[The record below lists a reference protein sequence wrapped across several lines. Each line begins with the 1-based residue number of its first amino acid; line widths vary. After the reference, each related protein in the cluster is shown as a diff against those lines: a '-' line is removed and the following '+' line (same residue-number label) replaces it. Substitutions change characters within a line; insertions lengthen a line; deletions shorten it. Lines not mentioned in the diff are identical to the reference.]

1 MTTEPQ
7 PNPNPSL
14 NSKLDPHSGPASQG
28 VVFGEHLLES
38 RLVEALDLGDF
49 DTALE
54 VWQQSDSSPE
64 RLERFNVLVHS
75 WVEEPED
82 LGPPAAQL
90 VAEFSSKG
98 LSVQDQAAH
107 SALANCGDHL
117 PASGDAEG
125 LRFWM
130 LARGIEASPEYI
142 RHLWRKVS
150 NQVEVDTFMLAA
162 RQAPELPTLPPD
174 APQADGPVR

>member
-28 VVFGEHLLES
+28 VVFGEH
-38 RLVEALDLGDF
+38 
-49 DTALE
+49 
-54 VWQQSDSSPE
+54 
-64 RLERFNVLVHS
+64 
-75 WVEEPED
+75 
-82 LGPPAAQL
+82 
-90 VAEFSSKG
+90 
-98 LSVQDQAAH
+98 
-107 SALANCGDHL
+107 
-117 PASGDAEG
+117 AEG

-150 NQVEVDTFMLAA
+150 NQVEVDTLMLAA